1 MMGEIVRADETLR
14 EAAVAIRQ
22 RCLREV
28 CGLGAEHVFA
38 EAFLEETRRF
48 LSQGDQTTLL
58 AMDGSMPVACATLCS
73 VRCLPTPGHPTGKR
87 AHLMNVYT
95 DPAYRRRGLARQ
107 LLMRLHAEAE
117 ARGVTEISL
126 DATADGRRVYETLG
140 YEASDEAMTLDIGR

>member
-1 MMGEIVRADETLR
+1 MMVEIVRADETLR

-58 AMDGSMPVACATLCS
+58 AMDGSMPVACATLCYK
-73 VRCLPTPGHPTGKR
+73 RCIPTLGHPTGCR

-95 DPAYRRRGLARQ
+95 AGGYRRQGIARQ
-107 LLMRLHAEAE
+107 LVEMLHAEAKQ
-117 ARGVTEISL
+117 RGVTEITL
-126 DATADGRRVYETLG
+126 DATDEGRRLYEALG
-140 YEASDEAMTLDIGR
+140 YRASDEGMYFDIGR